1 MNLKKINICC
11 GVACFLQICVLA
23 QDTNLARL
31 EYAYIPQRK
40 SDNSYSRF
48 RFSGNYPIKLKQ
60 EGSYLVLGMEYRRN
74 ELQLEDALFLDS
86 TSNLETFHT
95 IGAEFGYTFKL
106 KNNWRFGAKLGL
118 RISSNF
124 EGLGILSDDFRYTG
138 SVFFV
143 KSYKNKNAP
152 KSSRLILGLR
162 YTVPASINFPLPII
176 NYTNRFHPSW
186 SYSLGTPKTSLK
198 YYFSEKQTL
207 QLFIGLDRFY
217 GNIQNKR
224 RFIGDNGENDLAENI
239 SMLLINNAVG
249 YEFFFTEHLL
259 LFAYGGYTISNEIRF
274 RNRKQNNV
282 LIINDQNTLYLR
294 TGIKLKI

>member
-1 MNLKKINICC
+1 M
-11 GVACFLQICVLA
+11 A

-31 EYAYIPQRK
+31 EYAYIPQSK

-48 RFSGNYPIKLKQ
+48 RFSGNYPIKLKK
-60 EGSYLVLGMEYRRN
+60 EGSYLVLGIEYRRN
-74 ELQLEDALFLDS
+74 MLQLEDQLLLDS
-86 TSNLETFHT
+86 IDNLKTFHT
-95 IGAEFGYTFKL
+95 IGTEFGYTFKL
-106 KNNWRFGAKLGL
+106 KNDWRFGAKLGL

-124 EGLGILSDDFRYTG
+124 EGLGILKDDFRYTG

-143 KSYKNKNAP
+143 KSYKERNAP
-152 KSSRLILGLR
+152 KTSRLILGLR

-176 NYTNRFHPSW
+176 NYTKRFHPSW

-198 YYFSEKQTL
+198 YFFSEKQTL
-207 QLFIGLDRFY
+207 QLFVGLDRFY
-217 GNIQNKR
+217 GNIQNNKV
-224 RFIGDNGENDLAENI
+224 FVNDNGETKLAENM
-239 SMLLINNAVG
+239 SMLIINNAIG

-274 RNRKQNNV
+274 RDRKQNNV